1 MRSGTKKKRANRLRV
16 SITFGGG
23 EPRIFDRILTAEAGD
38 VRAAIAPAVQAFNS
52 ELTRQLEAKRR
63 EARKPL
69 DDTRDSDR
77 AA

>member
-1 MRSGTKKKRANRLRV
+1 MRRATKKRTNRLRV
-16 SITFGGG
+16 SITFGER
-23 EPRIFDRILTAEAGD
+23 EPRIFDRIVLADAGD
-38 VRAAIAPAVQAFNS
+38 VREAIAPAVQAFNA